1 MTCSGISEPI
11 CCLVLPYEHVF
22 SAPAVSIQSPHWNT
36 QCRCTLDAV
45 IMPVRTRLN
54 IVPISAVFVLCFHL
68 SRRFSLLLYVLPSG
82 FWSHLTSLEALCS
95 EELQAACPQA
105 QPQGPTTAGAEN
117 LASWRGMWSLCLS
130 PGMQIYDPRGDADS
144 YTEWLIYS
152 KHSPG
157 RGLRVWKYS
166 MRTRLHTLTTF
177 TNGYVKQGCAT
188 PFRQA

>member
-1 MTCSGISEPI
+1 MFLTRRTC
-11 CCLVLPYEHVF
+11 F
-22 SAPAVSIQSPHWNT
+22 SAPAVSIQSSHCDT
-36 QCRCTLDAV
+36 QRWCTLDAV
-45 IMPVRTRLN
+45 IMPVWMRLN
-54 IVPISAVFVLCFHL
+54 IVYSDKLFLSILCFHL
-68 SRRFSLLLYVLPSG
+68 SRCFSLLLYVLPSG

-95 EELQAACPQA
+95 EELQAARPQA

-117 LASWRGMWSLCLS
+117 LASWGGMWSLCLS

-152 KHSPG
+152 KHSLG

-166 MRTRLHTLTTF
+166 MRTQLHTLTTF
-177 TNGYVKQGCAT
+177 TNGYVNQGFAT